1 MIRVKLTSRKSQVT
15 EASPASLLMQ
25 DLVRLTD
32 AHPVLDMRVWRNR
45 VWLEVG
51 IQAPDCVKLH
61 GIYAMYRRRGHGGDA
76 LHWLC
81 CLADRHGVAVELDAA
96 PFTKADMNK
105 IELRRW
111 YRLFG
116 FTFNRYFE
124 GVRAPA

>member
-1 MIRVKLTSRKSQVT
+1 MIKVKLTSRKSQVT

-32 AHPVLDMRVWRNR
+32 AHPVLDMRVWRDR

-61 GIYAMYRRRGHGGDA
+61 GIYAMYRRQGHGGDA

-81 CLADRHGVAVELDAA
+81 CLADRHGVAVKLDAA